1 MPKIDLSLPKKQHCT
16 VSHKSSI
23 KHKHSVSRLGRGEER
38 AAGPNGCHTCR
49 VRAEAEG
56 GYWVLTSYT
65 WYSGHSWG
73 CHCHLQFNPCTPRSR
88 SLFIFQTRLHE
99 WECMSGNAI
108 CLGSPSPK
116 QTVRKAAEPGQAQL
130 FPQSTRAPQKT

>member
-1 MPKIDLSLPKKQHCT
+1 MRGSSTHLLSHGHWLPSLSYDEFPSAKGAAANGGTILPKIDLSLPKKQHCT

-23 KHKHSVSRLGRGEER
+23 KHKHSVSRLGWGEER

-73 CHCHLQFNPCTPRSR
+73 CHCHLQFNPYTPRSR
-88 SLFIFQTRLHE
+88 SPLHFPDE
-99 WECMSGNAI
+99 
-108 CLGSPSPK
+108 
-116 QTVRKAAEPGQAQL
+116 AA
-130 FPQSTRAPQKT
+130 